1 MIWRPNV
8 TVAAVVERDGRFL
21 FVEELIDG
29 QLLLN
34 QPAGHLEPG
43 ESLLEAV
50 RRETREETAWDF
62 EPQALL
68 GVYRWRTRD
77 KATTYLRFTFSGSV
91 LDHNPEQP
99 LDATIR
105 RVNWLKPEETQKHRL
120 RSPLVMRCVEDY
132 RRSHRYPL
140 SLLVDLNDET

>member
-1 MIWRPNV
+1 MIWKPNV

-21 FVEELIDG
+21 FVEERIEA

-50 RRETREETAWDF
+50 KRETREETAWDF

-68 GVYRWRTRD
+68 GVYRWRTPDR
-77 KATTYLRFTFSGSV
+77 ATTYLRFAFSGAVRNHHS
-91 LDHNPEQP
+91 DQP
-99 LDATIR
+99 LDDTIQ
-105 RVNWLKPEETQKHRL
+105 RVIWIRPEALRNHRL
-120 RSPLVMRCVEDY
+120 RSPLVMRCVDDY
-132 RRSHRYPL
+132 QRGCGYPL
-140 SLLVDLNDET
+140 SLLVELNDEN